1 MNARTTTPDASGKQ
15 GAGARIIDGKAL
27 SAQVRQQVRQRVQA
41 LSAKGI
47 TPGLAVVLVGEDPA
61 SQVYVRNK
69 AAACEAAG
77 MVSRVIRM
85 AADTPEGELLDV
97 VENLNADPAIH
108 GILVQLP
115 LPGHI
120 DTGLVIETIAAVK
133 DVDGFHISNAGLL
146 MTGRPL
152 FRPCTPYGVMKMLE
166 TEQVPLRGAEAVIIG
181 ASNIVGK
188 PMAMLLLA
196 AGATVT
202 LCNSKT
208 RDLGA
213 QTRRADI
220 LIVAT
225 GRPGIV
231 TGDMIKPGA
240 VVIDVGI
247 NRLENGSLVGDV
259 DFESARRVAS
269 AITPVPGGV
278 GPMTIAMLL
287 VNTVEAAERSAE
299 RLPVTQT

>member
-1 MNARTTTPDASGKQ
+1 MT
-15 GAGARIIDGKAL
+15 ARIIDGKAL
-27 SAQVRQQVRQRVQA
+27 SAQVRGQVAERVRALQA
-41 LSAKGI
+41 QGV

-69 AAACEAAG
+69 AAACTAAG
-77 MVSRVIRM
+77 MHSRVIPLS
-85 AADTPEGELLDV
+85 ADTPEGELLDV
-97 VENLNADPAIH
+97 IETLNADPAIH

-120 DTGLVIETIAAVK
+120 DTGLVIETISAAK

-166 TEQVPLRGAEAVIIG
+166 SENVSLRGAEAVVVG

-213 QTRRADI
+213 QTRRADV
-220 LIVAT
+220 LVVAT
-225 GRPGIV
+225 GRPGMV
-231 TGDMIKPGA
+231 TGDMVKPGA

-247 NRLENGSLVGDV
+247 NRLDSGKLVGDV
-259 DFESARRVAS
+259 DFDSAAQVAA

-287 VNTVEAAERSAE
+287 VNTIEAAERTLQA
-299 RLPVTQT
+299 

>member
-1 MNARTTTPDASGKQ
+1 MS
-15 GAGARIIDGKAL
+15 ARIIDGKAL
-27 SAQVRQQVRQRVQA
+27 SATVREEVAERVKA
-41 LSAKGI
+41 LVAQGVQ
-47 TPGLAVVLVGEDPA
+47 PGLAVVLVGEDPA

-69 AAACEAAG
+69 AAACEKAG
-77 MVSRVIRM
+77 LHSRVIRM
-85 AADTPEGELLDV
+85 GQDTTEAELLDMV
-97 VENLNADPAIH
+97 RQLNEDSAIH

-115 LPGHI
+115 LPGHMN
-120 DTGLVIETIAAVK
+120 TAKVIETIAAEK

-146 MTGRPL
+146 MTGKPL
-152 FRPCTPYGVMKMLE
+152 FRPCTPYGVMRMLE
-166 TEQVPLRGAEAVIIG
+166 AEQVPLRGAEAVVVG

-202 LCNSKT
+202 MCNSKT
-208 RDLGA
+208 RDLSA
-213 QTRRADI
+213 QTRRADV

-225 GRPGIV
+225 GRPGMV

-247 NRLENGSLVGDV
+247 NRLPDGSLVGDV
-259 DFESARRVAS
+259 VFEEARQVAA

-287 VNTVEAAERSAE
+287 VNTLEAAERSASGLALE
-299 RLPVTQT
+299 TS